1 MFSLNEQQQRT
12 LRAALLSAFAFW
24 LCNQIA
30 DSSLL
35 ERFWFQFAVLTFG
48 AGIVRVCTLE
58 AAKATHP
65 R

>member
-1 MFSLNEQQQRT
+1 MRVGV
-12 LRAALLSAFAFW
+12 LSAFAFW

-35 ERFWFQFAVLTFG
+35 ERVWFQLAVLSLG

-58 AAKATHP
+58 AAKTTH
-65 R
+65 RG